1 MIFGR
6 KSVDRPGGSP
16 LEVVLIGL
24 SKENVDRLQSGDPIT
39 IGPHEKDY
47 AMSNMQIVITAAET
61 DRDVM
66 EALKTAGLID
76 PDVQL
81 NG

>member
-1 MIFGR
+1 LIFGR

-16 LEVVLIGL
+16 LEFVLIGL
-24 SKENVDRLQSGDPIT
+24 SKENLERLQSGQPIT

-47 AMSNMQIVITAAET
+47 AMSNMQIVITTGET
-61 DRDVM
+61 DQDVM
-66 EALKTAGLID
+66 DALKKVGLID